1 MIIDR
6 FVAILGLDVK
16 KGEFERGQ
24 QAVGRLK
31 SGLKS
36 LAAVA
41 AAAFATFGAIG
52 TARDVARLD
61 AYAKA
66 VGLSTD
72 FLEHLGHSVAALGF
86 DYEHVADMVEEMNNK
101 IGESIGIAEMT
112 PVKEALGIL
121 GLEFEKLSKMDRE
134 LQFRTVMNAAMELD
148 DSQAASA
155 AVDILVG
162 SESSKITSYLRSS
175 GKSFDELMQ
184 GYADGDAQTRKTRE
198 ALIKLGQSVGKVG
211 IMFGNLKRALL
222 GFFAVALEPM
232 TRGFVRLLK
241 SISEFIHSGLEDH
254 IFKII
259 AGVKLLVVT
268 LGSLWVFGQRLMLLN
283 IIRKIFRFGDVFDI
297 LDVVMELGRGLMRLM
312 RLGGVLLSFM
322 AASSIGNAFGWI
334 KSLGGIFTK
343 SGRAGRGFF
352 AILGSGFSR
361 LRSLIWVFAVGLLR
375 PLTSLPALLALV
387 GSAARG
393 FFALLIAGF
402 RHVAVA
408 IALLMRIPGVVT
420 AMIAVLVMA
429 VQDLWTYF
437 TDDEAVTLTG
447 IMLNSIKAKWRE
459 FFSGI
464 ADATHRII
472 NRLMDG
478 WAMFKGWIF
487 GLWDSFT
494 TPVWDWIT
502 KETTAV
508 IGQMKV
514 AWDAFRNW
522 IFGSWDSFSTPLWD
536 WVTKETAAVIGQMEA
551 AWEDFTAWVFAIW
564 DSFEVP
570 IWDWLID
577 STAEAID
584 AIKSMWTDF
593 TGWFSGIGDWMG
605 ETSSAAMA
613 KIDSAIGGVKSFFGA
628 DEEQAVPDLTG
639 VRAREIDV
647 SGRSMLPPGLMPQ
660 SPTSYVTQSTS
671 SAQTNNNT
679 TTTNVDAT
687 INVNAGGMRAEELD
701 RYVNEKLTETA
712 GRSINLTGQPAW

>member
-16 KGEFERGQ
+16 KGEFDRGQ
-24 QAVGRLK
+24 RAVSSLK
-31 SGLKS
+31 TGLKA

-41 AAAFATFGAIG
+41 ATAFATFGAIG

-66 VGLSTD
+66 VGISTD

-86 DYEHVADMVEEMNNK
+86 DYEHVADMIEEMNNK

-162 SESSKITSYLRSS
+162 AESSKITSYLRSS

-268 LGSLWVFGQRLMLLN
+268 LGSLWVFGKRLMLLN
-283 IIRKIFRFGDVFDI
+283 ILRKIFRFGDVFDV
-297 LDVVMELGRGLMRLM
+297 LDVVMGLGRGLMRLM

-322 AASSIGNAFGWI
+322 AVSAIGNAFGWI

-352 AILGSGFSR
+352 AILSSGFSR
-361 LRSLIWVFAVGLLR
+361 MRSLIWVFAVGLLR
-375 PLTSLPALLALV
+375 PLTSLPAVLALV

-402 RHVAVA
+402 RRVAAAMVLA
-408 IALLMRIPGVVT
+408 MGIPGVLA

-447 IMLNSIKAKWRE
+447 MMVDAIKAKWEE
-459 FFSGI
+459 FVAWWSAFWNSLTWSAAWGWI
-464 ADATHRII
+464 VAETAQVVADVTARWDAFR
-472 NRLMDG
+472 N
-478 WAMFKGWIF
+478 WIF

-494 TPVWDWIT
+494 TPVWGWIVA
-502 KETTAV
+502 ETNQVVADVTAR
-508 IGQMKV
+508 
-514 AWDAFRNW
+514 WDVFRDW
-522 IFGSWDSFSTPLWD
+522 IFGL
-536 WVTKETAAVIGQMEA
+536 
-551 AWEDFTAWVFAIW
+551 W
-564 DSFEVP
+564 DSFEFP

-584 AIKSMWTDF
+584 ALKSMWTDF

-605 ETSSAAMA
+605 ETSSAVMD

-628 DEEQAVPDLTG
+628 DEEQAASDITG

-671 SAQTNNNT
+671 SAQTHNNT

-687 INVNAGGMRAEELD
+687 INVDAGGMRAEELD
-701 RYVNEKLTETA
+701 RYVNEKLTETT

>member
-16 KGEFERGQ
+16 KGEFDRGQ
-24 QAVGRLK
+24 RAVSSLK
-31 SGLKS
+31 TGLKA

-41 AAAFATFGAIG
+41 TTAFATFGAIG
-52 TARDVARLD
+52 TARDVSRLD

-175 GKSFDELMQ
+175 GKSFDELMK
-184 GYADGDAQTRKTRE
+184 GYEDGDAQTKQTRE

-232 TRGFVRLLK
+232 TRGFVQLLK

-268 LGSLWVFGQRLMLLN
+268 LGSLWVFAKRLMLLN
-283 IIRKIFRFGDVFDI
+283 ILRKIFRFGDVFDI
-297 LDVVMELGRGLMRLM
+297 IDVVLELGRGLMRLM

-334 KSLGGIFTK
+334 KSLGAIFTK

-361 LRSLIWVFAVGLLR
+361 LRSLIWVFAVGLLQT
-375 PLTSLPALLALV
+375 LTSLPSLFAMGVA
-387 GSAARG
+387 AARG
-393 FFALLIAGF
+393 FFAILIAGF

-420 AMIAVLVMA
+420 AMIAMLVMA
-429 VQDLWTYF
+429 IQDMWTYF

-447 IMLNSIKAKWRE
+447 MMVDAIKAKWEE
-459 FFSGI
+459 FVAWWSAFWNSLTWSAAWDWI
-464 ADATHRII
+464 VDET
-472 NRLMDG
+472 NRAASDIKAR
-478 WAMFKGWIF
+478 WVRFKDWIF
-487 GLWDSFT
+487 GLWDSF
-494 TPVWDWIT
+494 
-502 KETTAV
+502 A
-508 IGQMKV
+508 
-514 AWDAFRNW
+514 
-522 IFGSWDSFSTPLWD
+522 TPLWD
-536 WVTKETAAVIGQMEA
+536 WIVAETDQVVADVTARWDAFR
-551 AWEDFTAWVFAIW
+551 DWVFGLW

-584 AIKSMWTDF
+584 AIKSMWTEF

-605 ETSSAAMA
+605 ETSSAAMD

-628 DEEQAVPDLTG
+628 DEEQAAPDITG
-639 VRAREIDV
+639 VRPREIDV
-647 SGRSMLPPGLMPQ
+647 SGRSMLPAGLMPQ
-660 SPTSYVTQSTS
+660 SPTSYVTQETN

-687 INVNAGGMRAEELD
+687 INVDAGGMRAEELD

>member
-16 KGEFERGQ
+16 KGEFDRGQ
-24 QAVGRLK
+24 RAVSSLK
-31 SGLKS
+31 TGLKA

-41 AAAFATFGAIG
+41 TTAFATFGAIG

-66 VGLSTD
+66 VGISTD

-134 LQFRTVMNAAMELD
+134 LQFRTVMNAAMELE

-184 GYADGDAQTRKTRE
+184 GYADGDAQTKQTRE
-198 ALIKLGQSVGKVG
+198 GLIKLGQSVGKVG

-268 LGSLWVFGQRLMLLN
+268 LGSLWVFGKRLLLLN
-283 IIRKIFRFGDVFDI
+283 ILRKIFRFGDVFDV
-297 LDVVMELGRGLMRLM
+297 LDVVMGLGRGLMRLM
-312 RLGGVLLSFM
+312 RLGGALLSFM
-322 AASSIGNAFGWI
+322 AVSAIGNAFGWI
-334 KSLGGIFTK
+334 KSLAAIFTK

-352 AILGSGFSR
+352 AILGSGFSK
-361 LRSLIWVFAVGLLR
+361 LRSMIWVFAVGMLQT
-375 PLTSLPALLALV
+375 LTSLPTLFAMV

-408 IALLMRIPGVVT
+408 IALLMRIPGVVA

-429 VQDLWTYF
+429 VQDLWKYF

-447 IMLNSIKAKWRE
+447 MMVDAIKAKWE
-459 FFSGI
+459 DFAAWWSAFWNSLTWSAAWDWI
-464 ADATHRII
+464 VDAT
-472 NRLMDG
+472 NRAASDIKARWG
-478 WAMFKGWIF
+478 RFKDWIF
-487 GLWDSFT
+487 GLWDSF
-494 TPVWDWIT
+494 
-502 KETTAV
+502 E
-508 IGQMKV
+508 
-514 AWDAFRNW
+514 F
-522 IFGSWDSFSTPLWD
+522 
-536 WVTKETAAVIGQMEA
+536 
-551 AWEDFTAWVFAIW
+551 
-564 DSFEVP
+564 P

-584 AIKSMWTDF
+584 AIKSMWTEF

-605 ETSSAAMA
+605 ETSSAAMD

-628 DEEQAVPDLTG
+628 DEEQAAPDIIG

-660 SPTSYVTQSTS
+660 SPTSYVTQATN

-687 INVNAGGMRAEELD
+687 INVDAGGMLAEELD

>member
-16 KGEFERGQ
+16 KGEFDRGQ
-24 QAVGRLK
+24 RAVSSLK
-31 SGLKS
+31 TGLKA

-41 AAAFATFGAIG
+41 TTAFATFGAVG
-52 TARDVARLD
+52 TARDVSRLD

-184 GYADGDAQTRKTRE
+184 GYADGDAQTKQTRE
-198 ALIKLGQSVGKVG
+198 GLIKLGQSVGKIG

-254 IFKII
+254 IFKVI

-268 LGSLWVFGQRLMLLN
+268 LGSLWVFAKRLMLLN
-283 IIRKIFRFGDVFDI
+283 ILRKIFRFGDVFDI
-297 LDVVMELGRGLMRLM
+297 IDVVLELGRGLMRLM

-322 AASSIGNAFGWI
+322 AASSIGHAFGWI
-334 KSLGGIFTK
+334 KSLGAIFTK

-361 LRSLIWVFAVGLLR
+361 LRSLIWAFAVGLLR

-402 RHVAVA
+402 RRVAAAMVLA
-408 IALLMRIPGVVT
+408 MGIPGVVA

-429 VQDLWTYF
+429 IQDMWTYF
-437 TDDEAVTLTG
+437 TDDDAVTLTG
-447 IMLNSIKAKWRE
+447 IIVDAIKAKWEE
-459 FFSGI
+459 FVAWWSAFWNSLTWSAVWDWI
-464 ADATHRII
+464 VAETDQVVAAVTARWDAFR
-472 NRLMDG
+472 D
-478 WAMFKGWIF
+478 WIF
-487 GLWDSFT
+487 GLWGSFA
-494 TPVWDWIT
+494 TPMWDW
-502 KETTAV
+502 
-508 IGQMKV
+508 M
-514 AWDAFRNW
+514 
-522 IFGSWDSFSTPLWD
+522 
-536 WVTKETAAVIGQMEA
+536 TKETAAVIGQMEA
-551 AWEDFTAWVFAIW
+551 AWEAFTSWIFGLWNSIE
-564 DSFEVP
+564 FP

-577 STAEAID
+577 STAEAIA
-584 AIKSMWTDF
+584 AIKSMWTEF

-605 ETSSAAMA
+605 ETSSAAMD

-628 DEEQAVPDLTG
+628 DEEQSTPDITG

-671 SAQTNNNT
+671 SAQTHNS

-687 INVNAGGMRAEELD
+687 INVDAGGMRAEELD
-701 RYVNEKLTETA
+701 RYVNEKLTETT

>member
-24 QAVGRLK
+24 QAVSRLK
-31 SGLKS
+31 TGLKS

-66 VGLSTD
+66 VGISTD

-121 GLEFEKLSKMDRE
+121 GLEFEKLSKLDRE

-268 LGSLWVFGQRLMLLN
+268 LGSLWVFGKRLMLLN

-420 AMIAVLVMA
+420 AMIAMLVMA
-429 VQDLWTYF
+429 IQDMWTYF

-447 IMLNSIKAKWRE
+447 IIVDAIKAKWSE
-459 FFSGI
+459 FGAWWSAFWNSLTWS
-464 ADATHRII
+464 AA
-472 NRLMDG
+472 
-478 WAMFKGWIF
+478 WGWI
-487 GLWDSFT
+487 
-494 TPVWDWIT
+494 VA
-502 KETTAV
+502 ETAQVVADVTAR
-508 IGQMKV
+508 
-514 AWDAFRNW
+514 WDAFRNW
-522 IFGSWDSFSTPLWD
+522 IFGLWDSFATPLWGWIVAETDQVVADVTARWDAFRD
-536 WVTKETAAVIGQMEA
+536 WIFGLWNSIE
-551 AWEDFTAWVFAIW
+551 F
-564 DSFEVP
+564 P

-605 ETSSAAMA
+605 ATSSAAMA

-628 DEEQAVPDLTG
+628 DEERAAPDITG

-701 RYVNEKLTETA
+701 RYVNEKLTETT

>member
-24 QAVGRLK
+24 QAVSRLK
-31 SGLKS
+31 TGLKS

-66 VGLSTD
+66 VGISTD

-184 GYADGDAQTRKTRE
+184 GYADGDAQTKQTRE
-198 ALIKLGQSVGKVG
+198 GLIKLGQSVGKIG

-241 SISEFIHSGLEDH
+241 SVTEFIHSGLENH
-254 IFKII
+254 IWKLV
-259 AGVKLLVVT
+259 AGLKLLIAT
-268 LGSLWVFGQRLMLLN
+268 LGTLWLFSKRAFFIGMVGQ
-283 IIRKIFRFGDVFDI
+283 
-297 LDVVMELGRGLMRLM
+297 LM
-312 RLGGVLLSFM
+312 RLGKLV
-322 AASSIGNAFGWI
+322 IGGMLI
-334 KSLGGIFTK
+334 GG
-343 SGRAGRGFF
+343 
-352 AILGSGFSR
+352 
-361 LRSLIWVFAVGLLR
+361 LRSLPGLFMMGAA
-375 PLTSLPALLALV
+375 SGGGFLAM
-387 GSAARG
+387 
-393 FFALLIAGF
+393 LIAGIKKLGS
-402 RHVAVA
+402 AMLM
-408 IALLMRIPGVVT
+408 LLRIPGV
-420 AMIAVLVMA
+420 IAGLIAAVVMA
-429 VQDLWTYF
+429 AQDMWTYF
-437 TDDEAVTLTG
+437 TDPEAVTLTG
-447 IMLNSIKAKWRE
+447 KIVDAIKSKWSAFVGWWSGFWDSLTWTGAWDWVVAEAVATVNSLVSTWQTFR
-459 FFSGI
+459 
-464 ADATHRII
+464 
-472 NRLMDG
+472 N
-478 WAMFKGWIF
+478 WIF
-487 GLWDSFT
+487 GLWDSFA
-494 TPVWDWIT
+494 TPVWDWVT
-502 KETTAV
+502 EETDQT
-508 IGQMKV
+508 IGTVMTH
-514 AWDAFRNW
+514 WGAFRNW
-522 IFGSWDSFSTPLWD
+522 IFGLWDSFATPVWRWIVAETDQVVADVTEKWDAFRDWIFGLWNSFTTPVWD
-536 WVTKETAAVIGQMEA
+536 WMTKETAAVIGQMEA
-551 AWEDFTAWVFAIW
+551 VWEAFTSWIFAIW

-605 ETSSAAMA
+605 KTSSAVMD
-613 KIDSAIGGVKSFFGA
+613 KIDGAIGGVKSFFGA
-628 DEEQAVPDLTG
+628 DEEQGAPDITG

-647 SGRSMLPPGLMPQ
+647 SGRSLLPPGLMPQ

-687 INVNAGGMRAEELD
+687 INVDAGGMRAEELD

>member
-16 KGEFERGQ
+16 KGEFDRGQ
-24 QAVGRLK
+24 RAVSSLK
-31 SGLKS
+31 TGLKA

-41 AAAFATFGAIG
+41 ATAYGAFGAIG
-52 TARDVARLD
+52 TARDVSRLD

-66 VGLSTD
+66 VGISTD

-175 GKSFDELMQ
+175 GKSFDELMN
-184 GYADGDAQTRKTRE
+184 GYEEGDAQTRKTRE
-198 ALIKLGQSVGKVG
+198 ALIKLGQSVGKIG

-254 IFKII
+254 IFKVI
-259 AGVKLLVVT
+259 AWVKLLVVT
-268 LGSLWVFGQRLMLLN
+268 LGSLWVFGKRLLLLN
-283 IIRKIFRFGDVFDI
+283 ILRKIFRFGDVFDV
-297 LDVVMELGRGLMRLM
+297 LDVVMGLGRGLMRLM
-312 RLGGVLLSFM
+312 RIGGALLSFM
-322 AASSIGNAFGWI
+322 AVSAIGNAFGWI
-334 KSLGGIFTK
+334 KSLTAIFTK

-352 AILGSGFSR
+352 AILGSGFIR
-361 LRSLIWVFAVGLLR
+361 MRSLIWVFAVGLLR
-375 PLTSLPALLALV
+375 PLTSLPALLAMV

-420 AMIAVLVMA
+420 AMIAMLVMA
-429 VQDLWTYF
+429 IQDMWTYF

-447 IMLNSIKAKWRE
+447 MMVDAIKAKWE
-459 FFSGI
+459 DFVAWWSAFWNSLTWSS
-464 ADATHRII
+464 A
-472 NRLMDG
+472 
-478 WAMFKGWIF
+478 WGWI
-487 GLWDSFT
+487 
-494 TPVWDWIT
+494 VA
-502 KETTAV
+502 ETDQVVADVTAR
-508 IGQMKV
+508 
-514 AWDAFRNW
+514 WNAFRNW
-522 IFGSWDSFSTPLWD
+522 IFGLWGSFSTSVWG
-536 WVTKETAAVIGQMEA
+536 WITKETAAVIGQMEA
-551 AWEDFTAWVFAIW
+551 AWKAFTSWIFGLW

-570 IWDWLID
+570 IWDWIID
-577 STAEAID
+577 STAEAIA
-584 AIKSMWTDF
+584 AIKSMWTEF

-605 ETSSAAMA
+605 ETSSAAMD

-628 DEEQAVPDLTG
+628 DEEQAAPDITG

-647 SGRSMLPPGLMPQ
+647 SGRSMLPAGLMPQ
-660 SPTSYVTQSTS
+660 SPTSYVTQATN

-687 INVNAGGMRAEELD
+687 INVDAGGMRAEELD

>member
-16 KGEFERGQ
+16 KGEFDRGQ
-24 QAVGRLK
+24 QAVSRLK
-31 SGLKS
+31 TGLKS

-66 VGLSTD
+66 VGISTD

-162 SESSKITSYLRSS
+162 AESSKITSYLRSS

-184 GYADGDAQTRKTRE
+184 GYADGDAQTKQTRE

-222 GFFAVALEPM
+222 GFFAVSIEPL
-232 TRGFVRLLK
+232 TRGFIRLLK
-241 SISEFIHSGLEDH
+241 SVTEFIHSGLENH
-254 IFKII
+254 IWKLV
-259 AGVKLLVVT
+259 AGLKLLIAT
-268 LGSLWVFGQRLMLLN
+268 LGTLWLFSKRAFFIGMVGQ
-283 IIRKIFRFGDVFDI
+283 
-297 LDVVMELGRGLMRLM
+297 LM
-312 RLGGVLLSFM
+312 RLGKLV
-322 AASSIGNAFGWI
+322 IGGMLI
-334 KSLGGIFTK
+334 GG
-343 SGRAGRGFF
+343 
-352 AILGSGFSR
+352 
-361 LRSLIWVFAVGLLR
+361 LRSLPGLFMM
-375 PLTSLPALLALV
+375 
-387 GSAARG
+387 GAASGGG
-393 FFALLIAGF
+393 FIAMLIAGF
-402 RHVAVA
+402 KRAGTA
-408 IALLMRIPGVVT
+408 MLMLLRIPGV
-420 AMIAVLVMA
+420 IAALIAAVVMA
-429 VQDLWTYF
+429 VQDIWTYF
-437 TDDEAVTLTG
+437 TDPGAVTLTEK
-447 IMLNSIKAKWRE
+447 IVDAIKSKWAAFVTWWSE
-459 FFSGI
+459 FWDSLTWTG
-464 ADATHRII
+464 AWDWVVAEAVATVA
-472 NRLMDG
+472 RLVSTWQIFRDWVFGLWDSFATPVWDWVAEETDQTIGTVMTHWG
-478 WAMFKGWIF
+478 AFRGWIF
-487 GLWDSFT
+487 GLWGSFA
-494 TPVWDWIT
+494 TPMWDWTT
-502 KETTAV
+502 KETV
-508 IGQMKV
+508 
-514 AWDAFRNW
+514 
-522 IFGSWDSFSTPLWD
+522 
-536 WVTKETAAVIGQMEA
+536 AVIGQMEA
-551 AWEDFTAWVFAIW
+551 AWEAFTSWIFGLW
-564 DSFEVP
+564 DSFSTPVWGWITDETDQVIAAVIARWDAFRGWIFGLWSSIEFP

-577 STAEAID
+577 STAEAIG

-605 ETSSAAMA
+605 ETTSAAMD
-613 KIDSAIGGVKSFFGA
+613 KIDGAIGGVKSFFGA
-628 DEEQAVPDLTG
+628 DEEQDAPDIIG

-660 SPTSYVTQSTS
+660 SPTSYVTQATN
-671 SAQTNNNT
+671 SAQTNNNK

-687 INVNAGGMRAEELD
+687 INVDAGGMRAEELD

>member
-16 KGEFERGQ
+16 KGEFDRGQ
-24 QAVGRLK
+24 RAVSSLK
-31 SGLKS
+31 TGLKA

-41 AAAFATFGAIG
+41 ATAFATFGAVG

-66 VGLSTD
+66 VGISTD

-101 IGESIGIAEMT
+101 IGESIGIEEIT

-121 GLEFEKLSKMDRE
+121 GLEFEKISKMDRE
-134 LQFRTVMNAAMELD
+134 LQFKTVMSAALELE

-184 GYADGDAQTRKTRE
+184 GYADGDAQTKQTRE

-232 TRGFVRLLK
+232 TRAFVRLLK

-254 IFKII
+254 IFKVI

-268 LGSLWVFGQRLMLLN
+268 LGSLWVFAKRLMLLN
-283 IIRKIFRFGDVFDI
+283 ILRKIFRFGDVFDI
-297 LDVVMELGRGLMRLM
+297 IDVVLELGRGLMRLM

-322 AASSIGNAFGWI
+322 AASSIGHAFGWI
-334 KSLGGIFTK
+334 KSLGAIFTK

-402 RHVAVA
+402 RRVAAAMVLA
-408 IALLMRIPGVVT
+408 MGIPGVVA

-429 VQDLWTYF
+429 VQDMWTYF

-447 IMLNSIKAKWRE
+447 MMVDAIKAKWEE
-459 FFSGI
+459 FAAWWSAFWNSLTWSAAWDWI
-464 ADATHRII
+464 VDET
-472 NRLMDG
+472 NRAASDIKARWG
-478 WAMFKGWIF
+478 RFKDWIF
-487 GLWDSFT
+487 GLW
-494 TPVWDWIT
+494 
-502 KETTAV
+502 
-508 IGQMKV
+508 G
-514 AWDAFRNW
+514 
-522 IFGSWDSFSTPLWD
+522 
-536 WVTKETAAVIGQMEA
+536 
-551 AWEDFTAWVFAIW
+551 
-564 DSFEVP
+564 SFEVP

-584 AIKSMWTDF
+584 TIKAMWTDF

-605 ETSSAAMA
+605 ETSSAAMD

-628 DEEQAVPDLTG
+628 DEEQPTPDITG
-639 VRAREIDV
+639 VRAREVDV

-671 SAQTNNNT
+671 SAQTNNS

-687 INVNAGGMRAEELD
+687 INVDAGGMRAEELD

>member
-16 KGEFERGQ
+16 KGEFDRGQ
-24 QAVGRLK
+24 QAVSRLK
-31 SGLKS
+31 TGLKA

-41 AAAFATFGAIG
+41 ATAFATFGTIG

-66 VGLSTD
+66 VGISTD

-134 LQFRTVMNAAMELD
+134 LQFRTVMTAAMELE

-184 GYADGDAQTRKTRE
+184 GYADGDAQTKQTRE

-241 SISEFIHSGLEDH
+241 SISELIHSGLEDH
-254 IFKII
+254 IWKIV
-259 AGVKLLVVT
+259 AGLKLLITT
-268 LGSLWVFGQRLMLLN
+268 LGTLWLFSKRAFFIGVVGQ
-283 IIRKIFRFGDVFDI
+283 
-297 LDVVMELGRGLMRLM
+297 LM
-312 RLGGVLLSFM
+312 RLGKLVIGGMLIGGLRALPGLFM
-322 AASSIGNAFGWI
+322 MGAAS
-334 KSLGGIFTK
+334 GG
-343 SGRAGRGFF
+343 GFI
-352 AILGSGFSR
+352 AMLISGFKK
-361 LRSLIWVFAVGLLR
+361 VGAAMLMLL
-375 PLTSLPALLALV
+375 
-387 GSAARG
+387 
-393 FFALLIAGF
+393 
-402 RHVAVA
+402 
-408 IALLMRIPGVVT
+408 RIPGV
-420 AMIAVLVMA
+420 IAGLIAAVVMA
-429 VQDLWTYF
+429 AQDMWTYF
-437 TDDEAVTLTG
+437 TDPEAVTLTG
-447 IMLNSIKAKWRE
+447 KIVDAIKSKWSE
-459 FFSGI
+459 FVAWWSGFWDSLTWTGAWDWVI
-464 ADATHRII
+464 AEAGATVD
-472 NRLMDG
+472 RLTIA
-478 WAMFKGWIF
+478 WQMFRDWIF
-487 GLWDSFT
+487 RLWDSFT
-494 TPVWDWIT
+494 TPIWGWIVA
-502 KETTAV
+502 ETDQVVAAVTAR
-508 IGQMKV
+508 
-514 AWDAFRNW
+514 WDAFRDW
-522 IFGSWDSFSTPLWD
+522 IFGLWGSFATPMWD
-536 WVTKETAAVIGQMEA
+536 WMTKETAAVIGQMEA
-551 AWEDFTAWVFAIW
+551 AWGAFTSWIFAIW
-564 DSFEVP
+564 DSFEFP

-577 STAEAID
+577 STAEAIA
-584 AIKSMWTDF
+584 AIKSMWTEF

-605 ETSSAAMA
+605 ETSSAAMD

-628 DEEQAVPDLTG
+628 DEEQAAPDITG
-639 VRAREIDV
+639 VSAREIDV
-647 SGRSMLPPGLMPQ
+647 SGRSMLPAGLMPQ
-660 SPTSYVTQSTS
+660 SPTSYVTQATN

-687 INVNAGGMRAEELD
+687 INVDAGGMRAEELD
-701 RYVNEKLTETA
+701 RYVNEKLTETT